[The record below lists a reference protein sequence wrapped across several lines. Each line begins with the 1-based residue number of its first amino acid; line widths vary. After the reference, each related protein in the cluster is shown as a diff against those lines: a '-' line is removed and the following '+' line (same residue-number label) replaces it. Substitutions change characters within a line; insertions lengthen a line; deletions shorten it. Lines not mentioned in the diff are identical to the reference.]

1 MGDHGA
7 GSLLGTDGL
16 RNHLAACNDNEKLK
30 RGRAG
35 EVVLALDATGSIV
48 IFPTIIDPLGFQG
61 ALDWAAIGR

>member
-1 MGDHGA
+1 MGDHRA

-16 RNHLAACNDNEKLK
+16 RNHLAACNDREAEK
-30 RGRAG
+30 GRAG
-35 EVVLALDATGSIV
+35 EVVLALDVTGSIA